1 MSKVWE
7 FFENMNEAVYAS
19 DVDTYELLY
28 LNKAARDLFQFKDES
43 EYKGKNCYEI
53 LQQCSSPCAMCTNNR
68 LKPGVFYEWSRFNPL
83 VRRSYLLKDTMVIDD
98 VRRVRIEM
106 AIDLD
111 IHELAKRSFSEFTDN
126 EALINEGLR
135 CALAEETPEQSI
147 DTLLQYL
154 GQMFQSDRVYIFEK
168 NKHGNFDNT
177 YEWCADG
184 IIPEIDELQN
194 VNMDIIDWWYEAFS
208 KGESI
213 IITDVEEIREEH
225 CISYNMLKAQNVKN
239 VVVCPLYYKDE
250 IKGFFGVDNPPKSD
264 YRGLTTFLDM
274 VGTLLVSFLK
284 LRNSFIKSNNMAK
297 LRSYSSLSKIYEAMH
312 YINVQ
317 TGRYHVVKTTVQFT
331 RNLEKYVGN
340 MGEYEI
346 RDDFYGH
353 IKHFTEKVCIESQLE
368 EALEF
373 IDIRTL
379 EERLQGKISITHE
392 FKDKRIGWCR
402 SRFIPVDYDENGS
415 LLHVLYCIESIDEEK
430 KRENR
435 LLYLAQTDLMTGICN
450 RGSGECRISAY
461 LKERKAGLLCL
472 IDCDKFKSINDT
484 YGHAVGDKV
493 LIAIAETLQKVCR
506 DKDVIFRLGG
516 DEFAIFMPGMMEQKA
531 AENFFERL
539 FENIRQ
545 IDIEEMQ
552 GKSIEISMGACF
564 YEGTEEVSFDE
575 LYKNADSV
583 MYQSK
588 EKQGC
593 SAMIYGLYTDKKDS

>member
-1 MSKVWE
+1 MK
-7 FFENMNEAVYAS
+7 
-19 DVDTYELLY
+19 TIIKYEL
-28 LNKAARDLFQFKDES
+28 
-43 EYKGKNCYEI
+43 
-53 LQQCSSPCAMCTNNR
+53 
-68 LKPGVFYEWSRFNPL
+68 
-83 VRRSYLLKDTMVIDD
+83 VI
-98 VRRVRIEM
+98 
-106 AIDLD
+106 
-111 IHELAKRSFSEFTDN
+111 N
-126 EALINEGLR
+126 EALRSALNYNTPDEQINEFIRFFGR
-135 CALAEETPEQSI
+135 HI
-147 DTLLQYL
+147 
-154 GQMFQSDRVYIFEK
+154 GSDRIYIFEDCK
-168 NKHGNFDNT
+168 ERHVTNNT
-177 YEWCADG
+177 YEWCAQG
-184 IIPEIDELQN
+184 VVPERDRLQN
-194 VNMDIIDWWYEAFS
+194 VDMDIIKWWYDTFS

-213 IITDVEEIREEH
+213 IIADIEDIKEEH
-225 CISYNMLKAQNVKN
+225 RMPYDMLKAQNVRN
-239 VVVCPLYYKDE
+239 VVVCPLRYKDE
-250 IKGFFGVDNPPKSD
+250 ISGFFGVDNPPKGD

-274 VGTLLVSFLK
+274 IGTLLISFLK
-284 LRNSFIKSNNMAK
+284 LRNSFIKSNKEAK
-297 LRSYSSLSKIYEAMH
+297 LSSYSSLSKIYISMH
-312 YINVQ
+312 LVDVQ
-317 TGRYHVVKTTVQFT
+317 TKRYHIIKMTDHI
-331 RNLEKYVGN
+331 LECLGKDSKK

-346 RDDFYGH
+346 RDDFCGH
-353 IKHFTEKVCIESQLE
+353 TKNIAEKMCMESQLQKL
-368 EALEF
+368 LEF
-373 IDIRTL
+373 VDLSTL
-379 EERLQGKISITHE
+379 EERLLGKNSITHE
-392 FKDKRIGWCR
+392 FTDKRTGWCR
-402 SRFIPVDYDENGS
+402 SRFIPVDYDENGR
-415 LLHVLYCIESIDEEK
+415 LLHVFYCIESIDEEK

-531 AENFFERL
+531 AEKFFARL